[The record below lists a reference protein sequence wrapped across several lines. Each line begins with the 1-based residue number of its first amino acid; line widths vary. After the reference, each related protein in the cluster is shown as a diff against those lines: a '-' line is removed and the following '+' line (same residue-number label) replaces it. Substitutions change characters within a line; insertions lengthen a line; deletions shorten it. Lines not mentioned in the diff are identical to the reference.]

1 MVSAVRHHRGPD
13 RRPGQSITAAGLAAT
28 GGTPLTQ
35 FGLGQLM
42 SIADVGRVP
51 LRHFGSE
58 HALSATCT
66 GGVPLMHFG
75 SGQLAVAAVGGGP
88 PTQSGVPVH
97 ALAAIVDRPNE
108 PAITATKTTVS
119 PNSLRI
125 CIATMIQ
132 PSDMR
137 SPHVTSCFHGYR
149 DIQR

>member
-1 MVSAVRHHRGPD
+1 
-13 RRPGQSITAAGLAAT
+13 
-28 GGTPLTQ
+28 
-35 FGLGQLM
+35 M